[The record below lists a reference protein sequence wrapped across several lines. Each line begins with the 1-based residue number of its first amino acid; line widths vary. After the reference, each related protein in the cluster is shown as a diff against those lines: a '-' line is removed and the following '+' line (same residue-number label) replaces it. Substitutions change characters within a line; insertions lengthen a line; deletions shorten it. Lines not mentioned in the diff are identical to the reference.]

1 MGYTDRHQIRNTTV
15 NAREEVQDIQSLLVQ
30 NRLLTE
36 EVKRRIDQLAAIN
49 TVAATVSQS
58 LDLNRTLKTAL
69 QAVLD
74 VVGAEAGGISL
85 IDEAAGEVVLRAQQG
100 WIHDFVT
107 TPMRIP
113 LGKGMSGRVIEQ
125 NDVVLDNNLDGTEE
139 LAVPSFLEEKFR
151 SIAMAPMH
159 ARGKIIG
166 ILSIMS
172 NKTDAFD
179 NEMITVLKATADTVG
194 VALDNARLYESSA
207 EQEKRLNAV
216 FHSSA
221 DGMIA
226 TDQNG
231 RLNLINH
238 AAEVIFD
245 VDALKLIGTPL
256 REAPIHPR
264 IRESLL
270 YALTAREEGHDSF
283 QATLESGRMLS
294 VHISPI
300 YIDSQVDQDREKDG
314 WVVVVQ
320 DITHLRE
327 AELQRAEFIRA
338 AAHDMRN
345 PLGVALSSLNLLESF
360 FTEEDSTANEI
371 IHIATNGIHR
381 LQDLIN
387 DLLNLEQLESGY
399 DVKMAEVDV
408 VELIREACNEIKPLL
423 VEKSLECN
431 VEAPTTLMAQVDS
444 RWVKRALFNYL
455 DNATKYT
462 NSGDT
467 MTVKAFENDDM
478 VHIEVIDTGPGI
490 PVEAQSRLFERFY
503 RVADTEK
510 IKGSGLGLA
519 IVKSVAEAHGGSV
532 YVRSRSDQG
541 STFGMTLLKH
551 RPEKINAQ

>member
-1 MGYTDRHQIRNTTV
+1 
-15 NAREEVQDIQSLLVQ
+15 VQDIQSLLLQ

-49 TVAATVSQS
+49 MVAATVSQS
-58 LDLNRTLKTAL
+58 LDLDQTLKTAL
-69 QAVLD
+69 RAVLD

-85 IDEAAGEVVLRAQQG
+85 IDDEAQEVVLRAQQG

-113 LGKGMSGRVIEQ
+113 LGKGMSGEVIEQ
-125 NDVVLDNNLDGTEE
+125 NEVILDNDLDGTEH
-139 LAVPSFLEEKFR
+139 LAVPSFHDEKFR

-172 NKTDAFD
+172 NKPEAFTSD
-179 NEMITVLKATADTVG
+179 VVNVLKAIADTVG
-194 VALDNARLYESSA
+194 VALDNARLYEA
-207 EQEKRLNAV
+207 TVAQEKRLNAV
-216 FHSSA
+216 FQSTA
-221 DGMIA
+221 DGVIA

-231 RLNLINH
+231 RLSLINH
-238 AAEVIFD
+238 AAEIIFD
-245 VDALKLIGTPL
+245 VDAAKLIGTPL

-264 IRESLL
+264 VRDPLFNALSL
-270 YALTAREEGHDSF
+270 RGEGHDSF
-283 QATLESGRMLS
+283 QVTLESGRMLS

-300 YIDSQVDQDREKDG
+300 YIDSQVDQDQQNDG

-360 FTEEDSTANEI
+360 FTEDPTAAEI
-371 IHIATNGIHR
+371 IGLATNGIHR

-387 DLLNLEQLESGY
+387 DLLNLEQLERGY
-399 DVKMAEVDV
+399 DVKIDEVDV
-408 VELIREACNEIKPLL
+408 AAIVREASNEIKPLL
-423 VEKSLECN
+423 IEKSLECK
-431 VEAPTTLMAQVDS
+431 VEVPDHLPAQVDN

-462 NSGDT
+462 NPGDT
-467 MTVKAFENDDM
+467 IVVRAFDKEDM
-478 VHIEVIDTGPGI
+478 IHIEVTDTGPGI
-490 PVEAQSRLFERFY
+490 PIEAQSRLFERFY
-503 RVADTEK
+503 RVSDTEK
-510 IKGSGLGLA
+510 IRGTGLGLA

-532 YVRSRSDQG
+532 YMRSRTDQG
-541 STFGMTLLKH
+541 STFGMTLRAK
-551 RPEKINAQ
+551 RPEYSSN